1 MPNHSVEVC
10 WYFYSIVRERYN
22 QYKRGFGEC
31 PEDILFYPMRKLGF
45 SASGPSTRS
54 GNVMALGT
62 ATSADRHSHI
72 VLVFR
77 IKVHCHSGEYPLR
90 NQHCLAG
97 MNTSGNAGGHTHNRT
112 ELQTT
117 ELQTSSSTKP
127 TTATVAVVMVSMP
140 SWLGCRG
147 ESTRTHAHT
156 HEAKL

>member
-1 MPNHSVEVC
+1 MPNYSVEVC
-10 WYFYSIVRERYN
+10 WYFYSIARERYN

-62 ATSADRHSHI
+62 ATSADRHSHL

-97 MNTSGNAGGHTHNRT
+97 MNTSGNAGGHTHNRNRPDGIT
-112 ELQTT
+112 NIIVNKTNYGNRSRSHGQYAIMTRLQG
-117 ELQTSSSTKP
+117 
-127 TTATVAVVMVSMP
+127 
-140 SWLGCRG
+140 WIH
-147 ESTRTHAHT
+147 THART